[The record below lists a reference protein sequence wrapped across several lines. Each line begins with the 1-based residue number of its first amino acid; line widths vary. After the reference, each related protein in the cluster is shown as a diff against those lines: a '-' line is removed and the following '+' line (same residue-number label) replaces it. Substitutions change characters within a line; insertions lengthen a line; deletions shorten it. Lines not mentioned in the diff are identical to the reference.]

1 MRRNIS
7 TPDNLRDSSDNQE
20 AEESPESLNSDAPGP
35 QANDTPVN
43 ASHVD
48 GIEPVLF
55 SEQVRNHDA
64 PDSRRRDPRLSR
76 AKRDWILERARG
88 PEPSEC
94 DAAST
99 HADDISLDKV
109 HTAFAIMNSQW
120 TRFQERVRD
129 YVNQAERMRYFPE
142 LPFHEEEEDLV
153 ERQRCFE
160 DLPFREGDEDFG
172 QRYQQMMD
180 SYEEPFT
187 PGRLSLTSYSSRD
200 RYGGPSLDDSYPRR
214 GYSDRDEYDNRDDTF
229 DNSNPSMLGNDGYQ
243 MGDDQMDDDQMEEF
257 YSQLPQQWGDP
268 DQARDAIERWCEREE
283 GLQYR
288 SESEGGDLSAD
299 DCESGN
305 ESAGDGCDDDTPG
318 GDVVDSG
325 NRNNE
330 PEQPGEDRDER
341 NHHIFSDR
349 HDIIGADITN
359 GGQHVHES
367 MLNNLSQDIR
377 VVDIPH
383 DQPIVQLSTDNAH
396 GEITQVGGHQHHDS
410 AINASGFNTAHA
422 VPAESLP
429 WVRAVR
435 GFTKACCGCF
445 SVREE

>member
-1 MRRNIS
+1 
-7 TPDNLRDSSDNQE
+7 
-20 AEESPESLNSDAPGP
+20 
-35 QANDTPVN
+35 
-43 ASHVD
+43 
-48 GIEPVLF
+48 
-55 SEQVRNHDA
+55 
-64 PDSRRRDPRLSR
+64 
-76 AKRDWILERARG
+76 
-88 PEPSEC
+88 
-94 DAAST
+94 
-99 HADDISLDKV
+99 
-109 HTAFAIMNSQW
+109 
-120 TRFQERVRD
+120 
-129 YVNQAERMRYFPE
+129 
-142 LPFHEEEEDLV
+142 
-153 ERQRCFE
+153 
-160 DLPFREGDEDFG
+160 
-172 QRYQQMMD
+172 
-180 SYEEPFT
+180 
-187 PGRLSLTSYSSRD
+187 
-200 RYGGPSLDDSYPRR
+200 
-214 GYSDRDEYDNRDDTF
+214 
-229 DNSNPSMLGNDGYQ
+229 MLGNDGYQ